1 MKLISDNQSTILMKA
16 TLLYSSQ
23 CYLGEGPLWHAQS
36 KSCFWVDI
44 ENGILYKYSWFYK
57 TIKTWK
63 FNYKVSLVLEGKNN
77 NLLLALNAS
86 VARFNLKSEELQW
99 LVDIEKTTDNRCND
113 GCCDSLGRLWAGT
126 MHMKHLPGAGSLYC
140 INEDKQVNKKIGNTT
155 ISNGLA
161 WSLDNTRLYFI
172 DSPKQRVQSYWYDE
186 KSAEVNFE
194 KNVVHIPVNM
204 GTPDGMAIDEEGM
217 LWIAHWGGFGV
228 YRWNPFTGEHLDTIE
243 VPVPNVTSCA
253 FAGDNLDRLIITT
266 ARENL
271 DEEQLKKYPQSG
283 DVFLAL
289 PGVKGVKKFTCNL

>member
-1 MKLISDNQSTILMKA
+1 MKT

-23 CYLGEGPLWHAQS
+23 CYLGEGPLWHAES

-44 ENGILYKYSWFYK
+44 ESGVLYEYKWLDK
-57 TIKTWK
+57 TIKTWQ
-63 FNYKVSLVLEGKNN
+63 FNYKVTMVMQGKNDD
-77 NLLLALNAS
+77 LILALNAS
-86 VARFNLKSEELQW
+86 VARFDPISGQLKW
-99 LVDIEKTTDNRCND
+99 LLDIENLTHNRCND
-113 GCCDSLGRLWAGT
+113 GCCDSLGRLWLGT
-126 MHMKHLPGAGSLYC
+126 MHMKHLKGAGSLYC
-140 INEDKQVNKKIGNTT
+140 IDENKQVNKKIGNTT

-172 DSPKQRVQSYWYDE
+172 DSPTQMVQSFIYNE
-186 KSAEVNFE
+186 KSAEISCE
-194 KNVVHIPVNM
+194 KSAIHIPVNM

-253 FAGDNLDRLIITT
+253 FAGENLDQLIITT

-271 DEEQLKKYPQSG
+271 NEEQLKKYPESG
-283 DVFLAL
+283 DVFLAK
-289 PGVKGVKKFTCNL
+289 PGVKGVKAFKCNL